1 MFSGFAAM
9 NSTNHEFN
17 QQQIENIWKKPF
29 RKFQQAKVK
38 FVEHQKLLTWYFTLY
53 LQLFSLV
60 AQLVKSPPAVW
71 ETCV

>member
-17 QQQIENIWKKPF
+17 QQQIENIWKKHF

-38 FVEHQKLLTWYFTLY
+38 FVEHQKLLT
-53 LQLFSLV
+53 
-60 AQLVKSPPAVW
+60 
-71 ETCV
+71 